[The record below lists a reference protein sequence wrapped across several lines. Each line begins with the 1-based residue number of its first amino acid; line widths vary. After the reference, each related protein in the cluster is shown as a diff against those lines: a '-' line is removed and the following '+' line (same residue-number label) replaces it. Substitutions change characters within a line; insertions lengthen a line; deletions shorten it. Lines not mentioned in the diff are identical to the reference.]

1 MSHFLHF
8 LLILIGET
16 DRIGCKSETDK
27 KKMKIK
33 KGNEMKKNSVEFKQR
48 VFDLMNGSLDLE
60 RYPVP
65 ESGIVKNE
73 FEEGEACDLLYREVY
88 DANRRICERLGVEED
103 SDVEIIIRNLLEI
116 GEHQAMRMYDYG
128 RAFSECP

>member
-1 MSHFLHF
+1 
-8 LLILIGET
+8 
-16 DRIGCKSETDK
+16 
-27 KKMKIK
+27 
-33 KGNEMKKNSVEFKQR
+33 MKKNSVEFKQR